1 MSLDPQLRAQLAQ
14 TIYVASASTVDNYG
28 QVAYGTP
35 AAVKAR
41 VENLSSIDS
50 GSRGGAIGVSDGEQR
65 ASSMLIITETA
76 IALSDRIWLPG
87 DNQADPTLARRPISV
102 LVLPNEKGAVDH
114 YETKL

>member
-28 QVAYGTP
+28 QATYGTP

-41 VENLSSIDS
+41 VENLSSTRDD
-50 GSRGGAIGVSDGEQR
+50 GADGEER

-102 LVLPNEKGAVDH
+102 LVLPDERGAIDH

>member
-28 QVAYGTP
+28 QVTYGTP

-41 VENLSSIDS
+41 VENLSSID
-50 GSRGGAIGVSDGEQR
+50 GGQGGAIGSTDGEER

-102 LVLPNEKGAVDH
+102 LVLPDERGAIDH